1 MPDPGWSWLL
11 EVVLAPSVRAR
22 TCLLPL
28 AMRTIFNGRRV
39 GWGVSLAWTRP
50 KMVPT
55 KSACP
60 EEDDDDDDGDSLNT
74 KAVCVAPQDT
84 MGGCVDA

>member
-1 MPDPGWSWLL
+1 MPDPGRSLL
-11 EVVLAPSVRAR
+11 LAVLAPSVRAR

-28 AMRTIFNGRRV
+28 AMRTIFNGNRV
-39 GWGVSLAWTRP
+39 GWGVSLGWTRP

-55 KSACP
+55 RCACP
-60 EEDDDDDDGDSLNT
+60 ADDDDDDDGDSLNT